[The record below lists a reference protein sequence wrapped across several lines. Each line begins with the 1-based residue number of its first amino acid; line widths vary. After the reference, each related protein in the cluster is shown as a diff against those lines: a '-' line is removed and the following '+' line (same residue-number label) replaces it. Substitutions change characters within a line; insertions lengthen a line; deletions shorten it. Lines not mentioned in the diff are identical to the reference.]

1 MVHKSTF
8 WPAPKAP
15 APFPRVQ
22 RDADGERTN
31 WLGTDRHS
39 RTAVARLLPPES
51 VAAEVVTREIGV
63 SVHTLERRRSE
74 AMAKLARERTWAAAA
89 RLEAV
94 IATATAG

>member
-1 MVHKSTF
+1 M
-8 WPAPKAP
+8 
-15 APFPRVQ
+15 
-22 RDADGERTN
+22 
-31 WLGTDRHS
+31 
-39 RTAVARLLPPES
+39 
-51 VAAEVVTREIGV
+51 TREIGV